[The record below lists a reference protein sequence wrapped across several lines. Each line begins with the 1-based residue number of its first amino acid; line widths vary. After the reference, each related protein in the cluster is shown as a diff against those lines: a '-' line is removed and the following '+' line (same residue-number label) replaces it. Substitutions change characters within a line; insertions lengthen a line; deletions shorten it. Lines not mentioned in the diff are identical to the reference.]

1 MKYRFLF
8 IAACLFCCI
17 SSSAQYRKSTEVK
30 AGQDIAQS
38 FSPNGFYRFPQFT
51 TGALFSRMRSG
62 NSSQLFNY
70 NLLYDKIQFINQGD
84 TMEMSNP
91 TLFDSILID
100 NQLFY
105 YRQEYGFLEQVAASG
120 IIKLVKKTS
129 IKIKPLT
136 IGAYD
141 GATTTSAI
149 NKVNTYTTGFN
160 VYNFTVNEDVVIK
173 ESVDWYWM
181 NKNGEI
187 KKATKNNLLL
197 LLPESKQKNTQA
209 FIRENK
215 TSFTKEEDM
224 VRLISSI

>member
-1 MKYRFLF
+1 MKYPVLL
-8 IAACLFCCI
+8 II
-17 SSSAQYRKSTEVK
+17 SILLYTSSQAQYRKSTEVK
-30 AGQDIAQS
+30 AGQDIAQA

-70 NLLYDKIQFINQGD
+70 NLLYDKIQFINHGD
-84 TMEMSNP
+84 TLEMSNP

-100 NQLFY
+100 KQVFF

-120 IIKLVKKTS
+120 SINLVKKTS
-129 IKIKPLT
+129 IKIKPMSV
-136 IGAYD
+136 GAYD

-160 VYNFTVNEDVVIK
+160 VYNFTVNEDVAIK

-181 NKNGEI
+181 NTNGDI
-187 KKATKNNLLL
+187 KKATKNNLFLF
-197 LLPESKQKNTQA
+197 LPESKQKKAQA
-209 FIRENK
+209 FMKENK
-215 TSFTKEEDM
+215 ISFAKEEDLA
-224 VRLISSI
+224 RLIRSI